1 MASSSTTMQE
11 ESAGVSTPGTSTGQA
26 RRGTSQRSL
35 NRRRLGPRRS
45 EGRGACQSVL
55 TPLSETGGLAVA
67 RRGGE
72 RRSEPYLN
80 GVNELPTCR
89 EAPRVAECCRELWR
103 EKGKKKATPFRLF
116 VCSFV
121 VNTVT

>member
-1 MASSSTTMQE
+1 L
-11 ESAGVSTPGTSTGQA
+11 TPSIDDDDDGIVVDDDA
-26 RRGTSQRSL
+26 RGKCGGL
-35 NRRRLGPRRS
+35 NTRNLERRLGPRRS

-55 TPLSETGGLAVA
+55 TPPSETGGLAVA

-72 RRSEPYLN
+72 CRRGPYSK

-89 EAPRVAECCRELWR
+89 EAPGVAARCRELWR
-103 EKGKKKATPFRLF
+103 EIGKKKAKPFRLF

-121 VNTVT
+121 VNIVIW